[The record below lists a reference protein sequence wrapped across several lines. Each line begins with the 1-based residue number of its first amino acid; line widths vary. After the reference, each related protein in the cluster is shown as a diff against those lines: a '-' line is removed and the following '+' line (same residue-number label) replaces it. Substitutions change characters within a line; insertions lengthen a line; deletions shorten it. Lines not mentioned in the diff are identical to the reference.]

1 MIVKEYLIKVTGK
14 KQLPSY
20 GAGGGGGGGG
30 GGLEAEQSRLNW
42 KVV

>member
-20 GAGGGGGGGG
+20 GAGGVGWGG

>member
-20 GAGGGGGGGG
+20 GAGGG
-30 GGLEAEQSRLNW
+30 
-42 KVV
+42 VVGEGVGWRQNSLG

>member
-20 GAGGGGGGGG
+20 GAGGVGWGRGWVGG
-30 GGLEAEQSRLNW
+30 RT
-42 KVV
+42 V

>member
-20 GAGGGGGGGG
+20 GAGGGVGRGWVGG
-30 GGLEAEQSRLNW
+30 RT
-42 KVV
+42 V

>member
-20 GAGGGGGGGG
+20 GAGGGGGEGVGWRQNSLG
-30 GGLEAEQSRLNW
+30 
-42 KVV
+42 